1 MSQVPILNEP
11 PGSPGQGPS
20 TSLPNSPRPESPS
33 PSASPNL
40 DNSSQQQHKLRRPT
54 SQSRFS
60 KLITP
65 VSGRSR
71 SGSNAS
77 QRSQNQDD
85 SGSISGRSTP
95 ELKRRAGRAASS
107 ALATDAKY
115 KKFAQLVEK
124 SLQSFESVN
133 EWADFISFLS
143 RLLKTLQAPSPPYP
157 EIPRKLIVSK
167 RLAQCL
173 NPALPSGVHQRA
185 LDVYAYIFSV
195 LGVEGLKRD
204 LLIWSSGLFPFFQYA
219 ATSVRPHLINIYQTY
234 YLPLGPDLRPATKAL
249 VLALLP
255 GMEEETG
262 DFFDQILS
270 LLDRVSDAVT
280 APFFLQNIFLILI
293 SSPSSRLS
301 ALNYLSR
308 RLLKPPVELITDS
321 GLIIRGVSAALND
334 ENVLVRRN
342 GLDLLL
348 RVLQL
353 NGDLMK
359 DATITDREIIMR
371 SASDVLLQRELSLS
385 RRVYTWLLGTSDTPA
400 EQITYFKDF
409 GLELLA
415 STLQRDMECLSSS
428 TDIAEAQRPFKIFLS
443 LLDKWEVGSPLSERL
458 ALPALR
464 AIKNATSATADVLPE
479 EVIGTALAVYEA
491 IEPVVTWKLL
501 FTSVQAELEA
511 KESGAIE
518 LVQWLLGSVP
528 QHDEEVNSV
537 HIPVMLDQVL
547 SVIASDSLTVK
558 SSLVAFRLATALLG
572 LMSSGTFAKSA
583 TANKG
588 ATVEQRT
595 VAENLYNSDGDPH
608 NAQQRIHTQVLPR
621 IVEQAFRI
629 CQTSLSRHL
638 EEPESLLDAVKIV
651 STLIDHEVPALAAI
665 DGQQWLAKIIGGLS
679 TVNSFIVIEAIVTT
693 ALKAS
698 RCSIFKPS
706 VSITSDVTMSAILDS
721 LFRYLR
727 PDAAPYHAR
736 AVELLWDYNQLAEVH
751 TLENVIA
758 RRMNAIPFSNAAF
771 DAFGIFWRLT
781 DDSMLPGEI
790 FNIPISIVIDA
801 LKNNDP
807 DIQRQAETW
816 MRCNLLSY
824 FRVLDPI
831 ICRLLDPSL
840 RYEGS
845 TYAGPVDLSLIKHH
859 IESIS
864 TLFKFGGQG
873 LSKACHATDI
883 HQSVHPTLIQRSLT
897 AFPTAISYLDVLVS
911 ILNRYVRRH
920 MNIADL
926 GVRFVRTEAPARTKK
941 VAPLVVRLQSAAL
954 ELLQTIIS
962 RGDVSIAQLTELKAS
977 LVDKLHTAIHHRHLT
992 LQSKMLHLL
1001 HSAISAKSA
1010 TTKAQNHR
1018 RSPSLAEKS
1027 TAFESISD
1035 FEQNLVRMIIDGIS
1049 TPTNLPVLQHWID
1062 FVLMTVAQL
1071 AARPVLA
1078 LSLSE
1083 CFAQQLRQLLTQ
1095 IQSVY
1100 DKTSTS
1106 VVDEKLSVTDAEV
1119 IMVLNALERVLVILG
1134 SGPGT
1139 RADDLV
1145 KQAEGEKGLLG
1156 LVSGVFTV
1164 EAPATET
1171 ASRSEYPRY
1180 LDDAVHALLVTWT
1193 ATASSSGSGSGPLS
1207 SRSQTFEKVRQRS
1220 KKVLEKSFRLQPL
1233 GVITSCVHV
1242 WATCS
1247 PDITDAAIFDCVDAL
1262 TPSAQRV
1269 VELVCEAVSGKSN
1282 RNSIEFRPDPAYLA
1296 FLEAYVRR
1304 LEAPIALQVW
1314 STVFGFSRDV
1324 IANANTSAARSQLL
1338 PVVQCL
1344 TAVALIV
1351 SKTSALED
1359 RRLRRDLQD
1368 TYTKALDLVITNIT
1382 RIAEAG
1388 MWTRAPIAGNDD
1400 AQPEKIDA
1408 DQSLSKIYDF
1418 LTVSVIPNLRTLLID
1433 ADRVN
1438 SACSGMMTNIAIPA
1452 FRKQQV
1458 DPSILRIVIEIT
1470 KIPSA
1475 LKTWR
1480 IQIGDSFNDSRFF
1493 KGKSFEDIGYWK
1505 SLICSLMDS
1514 DKERFSDHLGR
1525 ITSASSANIFS
1536 NREQEMLVKSSN
1548 LRRLSFILL
1557 AAERNHYLTHLPAIQ
1572 ERLVEMLRSSAVSPR
1587 VHSEV
1592 YLCLRVLMCRISPQH
1607 LINFWP
1613 VILAE
1618 LLRIFESTMDD
1629 PPNDGS
1635 ESLQLI
1641 LAACKFLDLL
1651 LVLQSEDFQVHQ
1663 WIFVT
1668 DTTDAVYPPE
1678 EYTPGAILDCLS
1690 AILSEGALFTTGT
1703 DAGEKAAFGSSDLSN
1718 PLAAEKGTKGQEVP
1732 RRPRLTDIKTLSSI
1746 HQLQP
1751 FLSRASIDTFESVY
1765 SSLGVGI
1772 GVDWEYV
1779 EDRLCKEVFEIE

>member
-1 MSQVPILNEP
+1 MSQIPILNEP
-11 PGSPGQGPS
+11 PGSPGPS
-20 TSLPNSPRPESPS
+20 SLPNSPRPESPN
-33 PSASPNL
+33 ANAGTSPNL
-40 DNSSQQQHKLRRPT
+40 DSDKTLRRPT
-54 SQSRFS
+54 SQGRFS
-60 KLITP
+60 KLISP

-85 SGSISGRSTP
+85 AGGSVSGRSTP
-95 ELKRRAGRAASS
+95 ELKRRAGRASIAASS

-115 KKFAQLVEK
+115 KKFAQAVDK

-143 RLLKTLQAPSPPYP
+143 RLLKTLQAPSPAYP

-195 LGVEGLKRD
+195 IGVEGLKRD

-219 ATSVRPHLINIYQTY
+219 ATSVRPNLINIYQTY

-262 DFFDQILS
+262 DFFDRILT

-280 APFFLQNIFLILI
+280 APFFLQNVFLILI

-301 ALNYLSR
+301 ALNYLAR
-308 RLLKPPVELITDS
+308 RLLKPPEDLSKDS

-348 RVLQL
+348 RILQL
-353 NGDLMK
+353 DGDLMK
-359 DATITDREIIMR
+359 VAEPKDRGIIVR
-371 SASDVLLQRELSLS
+371 AASGVVLQRELSLS
-385 RRVYTWLLGTSDTPA
+385 RRVYTWLLGTAESSS
-400 EQITYFKDF
+400 EQIAYFKEY

-415 STLQRDMECLSSS
+415 STLQRDMESLGSSA
-428 TDIAEAQRPFKIFLS
+428 DFAEAQRPFKIFLS
-443 LLDKWEVGSPLSERL
+443 LLDKWEVGSVLSERL

-464 AIKNATSATADVLPE
+464 AIKNATSPSTDVLSE

-491 IEPVVTWKLL
+491 IEPMVTWKLL
-501 FTSVQAELEA
+501 FASVQAELHA
-511 KESGAIE
+511 RESN
-518 LVQWLLGSVP
+518 
-528 QHDEEVNSV
+528 HDEEINSV
-537 HIPVMLDQVL
+537 HVPVMLEEVL
-547 SVIASDSLTVK
+547 SVIASNSLTTE
-558 SSLVAFRLATALLG
+558 SLLDTFRLATSLLG
-572 LMSSGTFAKSA
+572 LISTGTFAKSSTSTEEA
-583 TANKG
+583 PA
-588 ATVEQRT
+588 EQRT
-595 VAENLYNSDGDPH
+595 VAKTLYSSDGDPH
-608 NAQQRIHTQVLPR
+608 NAQQRIHSQILPH
-621 IVEQAFRI
+621 IVDQSFRV
-629 CQTSLSRHL
+629 CETALSNAA
-638 EEPESLLDAVKIV
+638 EEPESLLHAVKIV
-651 STLIDHEVPALAAI
+651 SILIDHEVPALASV
-665 DGQQWLAKIIGGLS
+665 DGQQWLAKVIEGLS
-679 TVNSFIVIEAIVTT
+679 NVSSFVIVESLVTA

-698 RCSIFKPS
+698 RCPAFKPA
-706 VSITSDVTMSAILDS
+706 VSITSDVTMSAILDA

-727 PDAAPYHAR
+727 PDAAPYHIR

-758 RRMNAIPFSNAAF
+758 RRITAVPFNSAAF

-781 DDSMLPGEI
+781 DDSMVPGEI
-790 FNIPISIVIDA
+790 FSIPISIVIDA
-801 LKNNDP
+801 LKSSDP
-807 DIQRQAETW
+807 EIQRQAETW
-816 MRCNLLSY
+816 MRCNLRSY

-831 ICRLLDPSL
+831 ICRLLDPVV
-840 RYEGS
+840 RYAGNS
-845 TYAGPVDLSLIKHH
+845 TYNGPVDLSLIKHH

-883 HQSVHPTLIQRSLT
+883 HQSVHPTFIQRTLT
-897 AFPTAISYLDVLVS
+897 AFPQAVSYLDILVL
-911 ILNRYVRRH
+911 ILNR
-920 MNIADL
+920 
-926 GVRFVRTEAPARTKK
+926 FVQTEPPARMRKIT
-941 VAPLVVRLQSAAL
+941 PLVVKVQSAAL
-954 ELLQTIIS
+954 ELLQTIVA
-962 RGDVSIAQLTELKAS
+962 RGDVSVPQLTDLKIS
-977 LVDKLHTAIHHRHLT
+977 LVEKLLAAIHHRHLT

-1001 HSAISAKSA
+1001 HSAINASSPTAKTQS
-1010 TTKAQNHR
+1010 HR
-1018 RSPSLAEKS
+1018 RSPSLAEKQPLPDL
-1027 TAFESISD
+1027 TSD
-1035 FEQNLVRMIIDGIS
+1035 FDQNLVRMIIDGVS
-1049 TPTNLPVLQHWID
+1049 SPTNLPVMQHWID
-1062 FVLMTVAQL
+1062 FVLMTVAQFASKPSL
-1071 AARPVLA
+1071 TH
-1078 LSLSE
+1078 SLSE
-1083 CFAQQLRQLLTQ
+1083 CFAQQLRQLIVQ
-1095 IQSVY
+1095 IQGAY
-1100 DKTSTS
+1100 DKTTVSI
-1106 VVDEKLSVTDAEV
+1106 VDQKLSITDAEV
-1119 IMVLNALERVLVILG
+1119 VMVLNALERVLMILS
-1134 SGPGT
+1134 SGPGART
-1139 RADDLV
+1139 DDLI
-1145 KQAEGEKGLLG
+1145 KAAEGEKGLLG

-1164 EAPATET
+1164 EAPASET
-1171 ASRSEYPRY
+1171 PPRSDYPRY

-1193 ATASSSGSGSGPLS
+1193 ATTLSTESASAHPSQA
-1207 SRSQTFEKVRQRS
+1207 QTFEKVRQRA
-1220 KKVLEKSFRLQPL
+1220 KKVLEKSFRVQPL
-1233 GVITSCVHV
+1233 GVVTSCVHV

-1247 PDITDAAIFDCVDAL
+1247 PDITDTAIFDCVDAL

-1269 VELVCEAVSGKSN
+1269 VELVCEAVSGKSG
-1282 RNSIEFRPDPAYLA
+1282 RNSAEFRSDPAYLA

-1314 STVFGFSRDV
+1314 STVFSFSRDV
-1324 IANANTSAARSQLL
+1324 VAAVSSSAARIQLL
-1338 PVVQCL
+1338 PVLQCL

-1368 TYTKALDLVITNIT
+1368 TYTKTLDLVIINAPK
-1382 RIAEAG
+1382 IAEAG
-1388 MWTRAPIAGNDD
+1388 IWTRTPLLGHDD
-1400 AQPEKIDA
+1400 TPPEKA
-1408 DQSLSKIYDF
+1408 DLDQNLQKIYDF

-1433 ADRVN
+1433 TDRVN
-1438 SACSGMMTNIAIPA
+1438 SACSAMMTNIAIPA
-1452 FRKQQV
+1452 FRRQKV
-1458 DPSILRIVIEIT
+1458 DPSILRIVQEIA

-1480 IQIGDSFNDSRFF
+1480 IQISDSFNDARFF
-1493 KGKSFEDIGYWK
+1493 KGKSNQDIAYWK

-1514 DKERFSDHLGR
+1514 DKERFGDHLVR

-1536 NREQEMLVKSSN
+1536 NREQEMLVKSLN
-1548 LRRLSFILL
+1548 LRRLTFIVL
-1557 AAERNHYLTHLPAIQ
+1557 AAERNHYLTQLPAIQ
-1572 ERLVEMLRSSAVSPR
+1572 ERLVEMLRSSAVSPT

-1607 LINFWP
+1607 LTNFWP

-1629 PPNDGS
+1629 PPDDGS

-1663 WIFVT
+1663 WMFVT

-1678 EYTPGAILDCLS
+1678 DHTPEAIMDCLS
-1690 AILSEGALFTTGT
+1690 VMLSEVVRVSTNSDVVEKGSSGLENLSNSLEAGVEPKSGAL
-1703 DAGEKAAFGSSDLSN
+1703 
-1718 PLAAEKGTKGQEVP
+1718 P
-1732 RRPRLTDIKTLSSI
+1732 RRPRLPNLKTLSSI

-1765 SSLGVGI
+1765 KGLGV
-1772 GVDWEYV
+1772 GVDWEFV
-1779 EDRLCKEVFEIE
+1779 EDGLCREVFELE

>member
-1 MSQVPILNEP
+1 MSHIPVLNEP
-11 PGSPGQGPS
+11 PGSPGPGPS
-20 TSLPNSPRPESPS
+20 SLPNSPRPESPS

-40 DNSSQQQHKLRRPT
+40 DNASKTLLRPT
-54 SQSRFS
+54 SQGRFS

-65 VSGRSR
+65 VTGRSR

-85 SGSISGRSTP
+85 SGSLSGRSTP

-115 KKFAQLVEK
+115 KKFAQLVDK

-195 LGVEGLKRD
+195 IGVEGLKRD

-270 LLDRVSDAVT
+270 LLSRVSDSVT

-308 RLLKPPVELITDS
+308 RMLKPPEEESAIDS

-353 NGDLMK
+353 NGSLMK
-359 DATITDREIIMR
+359 DATSKDREIIVR
-371 SASDVLLQRELSLS
+371 AASGVILQRELSLS
-385 RRVYTWLLGTSDTPA
+385 RRVHTWLLGTAETPA
-400 EQITYFKDF
+400 EQVAYFKEY

-415 STLQRDMECLSSS
+415 STLQRDMESLSSS
-428 TDIAEAQRPFKIFLS
+428 SDIADAQRPFKIFLS
-443 LLDKWEVGSPLSERL
+443 LLDKWEVGSALSERL

-464 AIKNATSATADVLPE
+464 AIKSATSTSADVLPE

-491 IEPVVTWKLL
+491 IEPMVTWKLL
-501 FTSVQAELEA
+501 FASVQAELQS
-511 KESGAIE
+511 KESK
-518 LVQWLLGSVP
+518 LVQWLLGAVP
-528 QHDEEVNSV
+528 QHDEEINSV
-537 HIPVMLDQVL
+537 HVPVMLDEVL
-547 SVIASDSLTVK
+547 SVIASDLLTTDSL
-558 SSLVAFRLATALLG
+558 LNAFRLAIALLK
-572 LMSSGTFAKSA
+572 LISSGTFAKSA
-583 TANKG
+583 ESIEAGTP
-588 ATVEQRT
+588 EQRT

-621 IVEQAFRI
+621 IVSQSFRI
-629 CQTSLSRHL
+629 SETALCNYL
-638 EEPESLLDAVKIV
+638 EEPESLLDAIKIV
-651 STLIDHEVPALAAI
+651 SVLINHEVPALASV
-665 DGQQWLAKIIGGLS
+665 DGPQWLNKIIKGLS
-679 TVNSFIVIEAIVTT
+679 SVSSFVIIESLVTA
-693 ALKAS
+693 ALTAS
-698 RCSIFKPS
+698 RCPTFKPS
-706 VSITSDVTMSAILDS
+706 ISITSDTTMSAILDS

-727 PDAAPYHAR
+727 PDAAPYHVR
-736 AVELLWDYNQLAEVH
+736 AVELLWDYNQLAEVY

-758 RRMNAIPFSNAAF
+758 RRMSAIPFNSAAF

-781 DDSMLPGEI
+781 
-790 FNIPISIVIDA
+790 
-801 LKNNDP
+801 
-807 DIQRQAETW
+807 ETW
-816 MRCNLLSY
+816 MRCDLRSY

-831 ICRLLDPSL
+831 ICRLLDPAIQ
-840 RYEGS
+840 YEGNN
-845 TYAGPVDLSLIKHH
+845 YAGPVDLNLIRHH
-859 IESIS
+859 IESVS

-883 HQSVHPTLIQRSLT
+883 HQS
-897 AFPTAISYLDVLVS
+897 
-911 ILNRYVRRH
+911 
-920 MNIADL
+920 
-926 GVRFVRTEAPARTKK
+926 TEAPTGLRK
-941 VAPLVVRLQSAAL
+941 VAPLVVKAQSAAL
-954 ELLQTIIS
+954 ELLQTIVA
-962 RGDVSIAQLTELKAS
+962 RGDVSVPQLTDLKVS
-977 LVDKLHTAIHHRHLT
+977 LVDKLLAAIHHRHLT

-1001 HSAISAKSA
+1001 HSAINASSPIA
-1010 TTKAQNHR
+1010 KAQNHR
-1018 RSPSLAEKS
+1018 RSPSLVEKHPVSES
-1027 TAFESISD
+1027 TQD
-1035 FEQNLVRMIIDGIS
+1035 FDQNLVRMIIDGVS

-1071 AARPVLA
+1071 ASKPNLTH
-1078 LSLSE
+1078 SLSE
-1083 CFAQQLRQLLTQ
+1083 CFSQQLRQLVTQ
-1095 IQSVY
+1095 TQTVY
-1100 DKTSTS
+1100 AKTSVS
-1106 VVDEKLSVTDAEV
+1106 VTDEKLSVTDAEV
-1119 IMVLNALERVLVILG
+1119 IMVLNALERVLMILG
-1134 SGPGT
+1134 SGPGVRT
-1139 RADDLV
+1139 EDLV

-1164 EAPATET
+1164 EAPANET
-1171 ASRSEYPRY
+1171 APRSDYPRY
-1180 LDDAVHALLVTWT
+1180 LDDAVHALLITWT
-1193 ATASSSGSGSGPLS
+1193 ATALATDSENQRSSAT
-1207 SRSQTFEKVRQRS
+1207 QTLEKVRHRA
-1220 KKVLEKSFRLQPL
+1220 KKVLEKSFRIQPL
-1233 GVITSCVHV
+1233 GVITSCIHV
-1242 WATCS
+1242 WATCA

-1269 VELVCEAVSGKSN
+1269 VELVCEAVSGKPG
-1282 RNSIEFRPDPAYLA
+1282 RNSSEFRSDPAYLA

-1314 STVFGFSRDV
+1314 STVFGFSREV
-1324 IANANTSAARSQLL
+1324 IAAVSSSAARNQLL
-1338 PVVQCL
+1338 PVLQCL
-1344 TAVALIV
+1344 TTVALIV

-1368 TYTKALDLVITNIT
+1368 TYTKALDLVIANASK
-1382 RIAEAG
+1382 IAEAG
-1388 MWTRAPIAGNDD
+1388 IWVRAPLAGQDD
-1400 AQPEKIDA
+1400 AQVDKLDA
-1408 DQSLSKIYDF
+1408 DQSLQKIYDF

-1433 ADRVN
+1433 TDRVN
-1438 SACSGMMTNIAIPA
+1438 SACSGVMTNIAIPA
-1452 FRKQQV
+1452 FRKQKV
-1458 DPSILRIVIEIT
+1458 EPSILRIVLEIT
-1470 KIPSA
+1470 RIPSA

-1480 IQIGDSFNDSRFF
+1480 IQIGDSFNDARFF
-1493 KGKSFEDIGYWK
+1493 KRQSFEDIGYWK

-1514 DKERFSDHLGR
+1514 DKERFGDHLGR

-1536 NREQEMLVKSSN
+1536 NRDQEMLIKSLN

-1557 AAERNHYLTHLPAIQ
+1557 AAERNHYLTQLPAIQ
-1572 ERLVEMLRSSAVSPR
+1572 ERLVEMLRSAAVSPK

-1607 LINFWP
+1607 LTNFWP

-1629 PPNDGS
+1629 PPDDGS

-1663 WIFVT
+1663 WMFVT

-1678 EYTPGAILDCLS
+1678 EYTPEAIMDCLS
-1690 AILSEGALFTTGT
+1690 TILSDGAAFATGS
-1703 DAGEKAAFGSSDLSN
+1703 DAGEKAIAVSEELKNSHDKATGDTS
-1718 PLAAEKGTKGQEVP
+1718 P
-1732 RRPRLTDIKTLSSI
+1732 RRPRLTNVKTLSSI

-1765 SSLGVGI
+1765 SSLGVG
-1772 GVDWEYV
+1772 VDWDFV
-1779 EDRLCKEVFEIE
+1779 EDGLCREVFEIE